1 MAARKR
7 PVAGPRTP
15 RPYSPVQRQKAVDEG
30 RDKIVAAAREL
41 LEAKDAE
48 AFSLDAVARRAK
60 VSRMTVYN
68 QFESKAG
75 LLEALFDS
83 LASEAFGR
91 MSDIFAHRD
100 PLVALDAFIGVF
112 GRFWTEHRQAQGRL
126 YAAAREDAELMA
138 AMRAR
143 NERRRQGLTELVKRF
158 GTTIKPVVPRSELVN
173 VLFVIL
179 GYESFHALAG
189 PDRTPADVVPLVR
202 RLVHGILGLSNSESR

>member
-91 MSDIFAHRD
+91 MSDIFGHRD